1 MNNYIYYTK
10 YGKEKPYKIV
20 MEDNRVAV
28 YTGRQYNTFVLD
40 SVIES
45 IFLGKNSDDA
55 FIGNSIL
62 LNLGNHHYV
71 FIGSIVYSFKA
82 HGLIID
88 FVSSVGNNG
97 ISFPFAIDEH
107 GNRYLMVNCVVKN
120 WNKDEYIYNDPYN
133 DYYRRDCDDKYHDM
147 DNLSLIHRFL

>member
-10 YGKEKPYKIV
+10 YGKENPYKVV

-28 YTGRQYNTFVLD
+28 YAGQKYNNFVLD

-45 IFLGKNSDDA
+45 IFLGKNSDDT
-55 FIGNSIL
+55 FVGNSIL
-62 LNLGNHHYV
+62 LNLGNLHYV

-82 HGLIID
+82 RGLIID

-97 ISFPFAIDEH
+97 ISFPFAIDEY
-107 GNRYLMVNCVVKN
+107 GNRYLMVNCVVKDWFDN
-120 WNKDEYIYNDPYN
+120 EYIYNDPYN
-133 DYYRRDCDDKYHDM
+133 DYYIRECDGKYHDM
-147 DNLSLIHRFL
+147 KNLSLIHRFL